1 MIQRMK
7 KTEKQKNRER
17 KTAEKRR
24 AKLIWHRILELLYP
38 TTCVFCGTVAS
49 EGICESC
56 RKEVKILQEPLCK
69 KCGKPV
75 RYEEQEYCYD
85 CQKII
90 HFYEQGRSLW
100 LHKIPVSQSIYQF
113 KYRNRRVF
121 AQYYAEQMAE
131 QFADLLRKWQIEVII
146 PVPIHKSKR
155 RKRGYNQAEVL
166 AKELSGR
173 LEEMPAEEG
182 FPAYLASR
190 LSAFYERAG
199 YVENLNGTE
208 GSVTIIGAVSP
219 QGGDFSEP
227 VTQNTK
233 RFVRCFLALDKSLA
247 YARHYPAINWLTSY
261 SEYVGDLSGWYSSHV
276 GSDFVYCRN
285 EILNILTTEN
295 RLNEIVKLIG
305 SDVLPDDQKLVL
317 EIARV
322 IRLGFLQQ
330 NAFHSEDTF
339 VPMEKQL
346 RMMEVILHLYDRCK
360 ALIDRNMPMA
370 LLRESEVFEKI
381 IAIKYDVPNQEL
393 GRFEQYNEM
402 IEEFYQHLMAT
413 NA

>member
-1 MIQRMK
+1 VIQRMK

-17 KTAEKRR
+17 KTAEKWR

-90 HFYEQGRSLW
+90 HFYEQGRGLW
-100 LHKIPVSQSIYQF
+100 LHKMPVSQSIYQF

-121 AQYYAEQMAE
+121 AQYYAEQMAG

-173 LEEMPAEEG
+173 LE
-182 FPAYLASR
+182 
-190 LSAFYERAG
+190 
-199 YVENLNGTE
+199 
-208 GSVTIIGAVSP
+208 
-219 QGGDFSEP
+219 
-227 VTQNTK
+227 
-233 RFVRCFLALDKSLA
+233 
-247 YARHYPAINWLTSY
+247 
-261 SEYVGDLSGWYSSHV
+261 
-276 GSDFVYCRN
+276 
-285 EILNILTTEN
+285 
-295 RLNEIVKLIG
+295 
-305 SDVLPDDQKLVL
+305 
-317 EIARV
+317 
-322 IRLGFLQQ
+322 
-330 NAFHSEDTF
+330 
-339 VPMEKQL
+339 VPMEAFAVRRVQK
-346 RMMEVILHLYDRCK
+346 
-360 ALIDRNMPMA
+360 
-370 LLRESEVFEKI
+370 
-381 IAIKYDVPNQEL
+381 
-393 GRFEQYNEM
+393 
-402 IEEFYQHLMAT
+402 T
-413 NA
+413 NALKEMNPNERRRALSGAFAVEDDWKPKKKVLLVDDIYTTGSTVDELARILKENGVQKVYFLTISVGQGF

>member
-24 AKLIWHRILELLYP
+24 AKLIWHRILGLLYP

-100 LHKIPVSQSIYQF
+100 LHKMPVSQSIYQF

-173 LEEMPAEEG
+173 LE
-182 FPAYLASR
+182 
-190 LSAFYERAG
+190 
-199 YVENLNGTE
+199 
-208 GSVTIIGAVSP
+208 
-219 QGGDFSEP
+219 
-227 VTQNTK
+227 
-233 RFVRCFLALDKSLA
+233 
-247 YARHYPAINWLTSY
+247 
-261 SEYVGDLSGWYSSHV
+261 
-276 GSDFVYCRN
+276 
-285 EILNILTTEN
+285 
-295 RLNEIVKLIG
+295 
-305 SDVLPDDQKLVL
+305 
-317 EIARV
+317 
-322 IRLGFLQQ
+322 
-330 NAFHSEDTF
+330 
-339 VPMEKQL
+339 VPMEAFAVRRVQK
-346 RMMEVILHLYDRCK
+346 
-360 ALIDRNMPMA
+360 
-370 LLRESEVFEKI
+370 
-381 IAIKYDVPNQEL
+381 
-393 GRFEQYNEM
+393 
-402 IEEFYQHLMAT
+402 T
-413 NA
+413 NALKEMNPSERRRALSGAFAVEDDWKPKKKVLLVDDIYTTGSTVDELARILKGNGVQKVYFLTISVGQGF

>member
-100 LHKIPVSQSIYQF
+100 LHKMPVSQSIYQF

-146 PVPIHKSKR
+146 LYQFIKV
-155 RKRGYNQAEVL
+155 
-166 AKELSGR
+166 SG
-173 LEEMPAEEG
+173 
-182 FPAYLASR
+182 
-190 LSAFYERAG
+190 
-199 YVENLNGTE
+199 EN
-208 GSVTIIGAVSP
+208 
-219 QGGDFSEP
+219 
-227 VTQNTK
+227 
-233 RFVRCFLALDKSLA
+233 
-247 YARHYPAINWLTSY
+247 
-261 SEYVGDLSGWYSSHV
+261 
-276 GSDFVYCRN
+276 
-285 EILNILTTEN
+285 
-295 RLNEIVKLIG
+295 
-305 SDVLPDDQKLVL
+305 
-317 EIARV
+317 
-322 IRLGFLQQ
+322 
-330 NAFHSEDTF
+330 EDTIRQKF
-339 VPMEKQL
+339 WQKSFPGGWRSL
-346 RMMEVILHLYDRCK
+346 WRHLQ
-360 ALIDRNMPMA
+360 
-370 LLRESEVFEKI
+370 S
-381 IAIKYDVPNQEL
+381 
-393 GRFEQYNEM
+393 
-402 IEEFYQHLMAT
+402 EEFKKQMH
-413 NA
+413 